1 MKNGFLVGIIVCCIC
16 FAPSVKA
23 TSLYHGINEYWYS
36 RSCNDSFAIDLHLP
50 KTFDLSAKR
59 NLPMVF
65 LFDSQNEN
73 THQHNLSSIE
83 MLTYHGQ
90 MPEALI
96 VGIGFR
102 EDNRYL
108 LTSHQ
113 KLPNSPNSGL
123 EATSQMLFSE
133 LLPHLRQKYLAN
145 GPVLVLGHSRTA
157 YLVNYLYAQHGEKL
171 AFAGCFSGFF
181 EPGCTK
187 VQFTDA
193 LLKFSNQERGPFYY
207 ASWGTDPWQEA
218 PYAQALQ
225 GIDAPSKGLP
235 GAARVRVQSHAG
247 AGHLMNYN
255 LSVPAA
261 LSWFFAP
268 YAETF
273 NRWLYE
279 EVKKVPAD
287 SLLPQLNYAY
297 ATLTPQLG
305 GRIDVPLDA
314 YISFGNVLWQQEQ
327 WAAME
332 ALLQQGKSTFPTDYE
347 LHYLLAL
354 SLKKQGKNA
363 AFERLSASEGK
374 RAQNDPQLKA
384 SEKNDI
390 ISAYRELATEP

>member
-1 MKNGFLVGIIVCCIC
+1 MKNGFLLGIIVSCIG
-16 FAPSVKA
+16 FVTSVKA
-23 TSLYHGINEYWYS
+23 TSLFQSTNVYWYS

-50 KTFDLSAKR
+50 KTFDLRAKR
-59 NLPMVF
+59 NLPVVF

-73 THQHNLSSIE
+73 THRHNLSSIE

-113 KLPNSPNSGL
+113 KLPSNPISGL

-133 LLPHLRQKYLAN
+133 LLPYLRQKYLAN
-145 GPVLVLGHSRTA
+145 GPVLVLGHSRTG

-187 VQFTDA
+187 PQFTDA
-193 LLKFSNQERGPFYY
+193 MLKFSKQERGPFYY
-207 ASWGTDPWQEA
+207 ASWGTDRWQEA

-225 GIDAPSKGLP
+225 GIDAASKGLP
-235 GAARVRVQSHAG
+235 GSARVLVQSHAG
-247 AGHLMNYN
+247 AGHLMNYH

-268 YAETF
+268 YAGLF
-273 NRWLYE
+273 NQWLYE

-287 SLLPQLNYAY
+287 SLLPQLNRAY
-297 ATLTPQLG
+297 ATLAPQLG

-314 YISFGNVLWQQEQ
+314 YISFGNVLWQQGQ

-332 ALLQQGKSTFPTDYE
+332 ALLQQGKNAFPVDYE

-354 SLKKQGKNA
+354 SLKKQGKTA
-363 AFERLSASEGK
+363 AYESLAGFETK
-374 RAQNDPQLKA
+374 RAQSDQQL
-384 SEKNDI
+384 SDLEKKEI
-390 ISAYRELATEP
+390 INTYQELATEP